1 MNKEIRE
8 VFNFLQ
14 FGGAE
19 RDMQQGTKK
28 GDNQVGAWCCL
39 KWQERSVHHCK
50 PKMNLKYRLG
60 SLS

>member
-39 KWQERSVHHCK
+39 KWQERSVH
-50 PKMNLKYRLG
+50 
-60 SLS
+60 SLQAKNESEV